1 MDGFTAGTVVLII
14 LAILVIV
21 ILAKGIRIIQQSE
34 VMIIERLGRYHKTL
48 HSGINVI
55 IPIID
60 QPRSILW
67 RYAQEIPGAGV
78 VVRHV
83 SKDRIDLR
91 ETVYD
96 FPKQNVITRDNIVT
110 EINALIYFQIMDP
123 VRSVYEISNL
133 PQAIEKLTQ
142 TSLRNVIGDLDLD
155 QTLTS
160 RDTINSRLREILDE
174 ATNKWGVKV
183 NRVELQDINPP
194 RDIRDAM

>member
-67 RYAQEIPGAGV
+67 RYAQEIPDRKSV
-78 VVRHV
+78 V
-83 SKDRIDLR
+83 
-91 ETVYD
+91 
-96 FPKQNVITRDNIVT
+96 
-110 EINALIYFQIMDP
+110 
-123 VRSVYEISNL
+123 
-133 PQAIEKLTQ
+133 
-142 TSLRNVIGDLDLD
+142 
-155 QTLTS
+155 
-160 RDTINSRLREILDE
+160 
-174 ATNKWGVKV
+174 
-183 NRVELQDINPP
+183 
-194 RDIRDAM
+194 

>member
-1 MDGFTAGTVVLII
+1 MLII

-133 PQAIEKLTQ
+133 PQAIEKLLVCLRLVLCNTPLQ
-142 TSLRNVIGDLDLD
+142 TKKHRRSDAF
-155 QTLTS
+155 S
-160 RDTINSRLREILDE
+160 RFILSIYSVFLIKCVQNSSVLP
-174 ATNKWGVKV
+174 W
-183 NRVELQDINPP
+183 
-194 RDIRDAM
+194 

>member
-91 ETVYD
+91 ETVYARQHRNRDQCPDLFPDHGSGAFGVRNIQPAAGNRKTDAD
-96 FPKQNVITRDNIVT
+96 FP
-110 EINALIYFQIMDP
+110 A
-123 VRSVYEISNL
+123 
-133 PQAIEKLTQ
+133 
-142 TSLRNVIGDLDLD
+142 
-155 QTLTS
+155 
-160 RDTINSRLREILDE
+160 
-174 ATNKWGVKV
+174 
-183 NRVELQDINPP
+183 
-194 RDIRDAM
+194 